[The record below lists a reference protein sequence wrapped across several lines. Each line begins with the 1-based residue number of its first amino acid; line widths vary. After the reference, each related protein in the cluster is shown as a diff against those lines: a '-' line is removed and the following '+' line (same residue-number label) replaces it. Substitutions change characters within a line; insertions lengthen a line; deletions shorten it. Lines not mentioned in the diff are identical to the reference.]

1 MSQFIVTYFG
11 GERPKT
17 PEEGQKH
24 FDAYQQWL
32 QSLGDAVIAPMVPYK
47 MNRTIQ
53 ADGTVIESSVTAMSG
68 HTIIEAEDIH
78 IATEMIKTCPFFEI
92 NGTLEIAELVEM

>member
-17 PEEGQKH
+17 PEEGKKH

-32 QSLGDAVIAPMVPYK
+32 ISLGNAVIEPMMPYK
-47 MNRTIQ
+47 MNRTVK
-53 ADGTVIESSVTAMSG
+53 ADGTVIDHSVTAMSG
-68 HTIIEAEDIH
+68 HTIIEAEDIN
-78 IATEMIKTCPFFEI
+78 IALEMIKTCPFFDI